1 MTDLIG
7 CDCMR
12 LISQDEKMCFPYDY
26 TVVYQEENH
35 IVAFTVE
42 SPFNRIVATYSTERL
57 AEEAMRD
64 LIRANSNT
72 RAWYRF
78 PSEKELCAK
87 LGLSVHLRQATVTC

>member
-1 MTDLIG
+1 
-7 CDCMR
+7 MR

-35 IVAFTVE
+35 MVAVTVE
-42 SPFNRIVATYSTERL
+42 SPFKRIGATYSTEHL

-78 PSEKELCAK
+78 PSEKQLCTK
-87 LGLSVHLRQATVTC
+87 LGLSIQARQATPTC